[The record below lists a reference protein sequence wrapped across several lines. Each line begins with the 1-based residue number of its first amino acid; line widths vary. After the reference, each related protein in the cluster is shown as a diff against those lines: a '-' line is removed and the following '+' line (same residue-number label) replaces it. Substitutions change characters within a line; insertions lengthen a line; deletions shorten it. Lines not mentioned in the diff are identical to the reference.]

1 MDSLRPLTIRMFLAL
16 LLCLPLAAQ
25 AQTSAHIAAGSQVL
39 WLQPDGSVWASGDAD
54 PVRGDTD
61 PRARRVFRQIA
72 GLARIHS
79 IAINHNASDSA
90 AAIDAD
96 GALWLW
102 GKLSVLACAKDCSD
116 SLHQPRRY
124 TAIGRVRAVA
134 LGENHL
140 LAIGLDGKVRS
151 AGANDVGQLGN
162 GTPQHGSAA
171 EQRVARTVEGLS
183 DIVAVAAQGD
193 TSLILRG
200 DGTVWGMGSSRFGL
214 LGRQG
219 LWKALDFADPP
230 QPQPIRLQ
238 GLEQIKA
245 ISLGRF
251 HALALDAKGQ
261 VWGWGGNESAQLV
274 SPARDLYPQAPR
286 VLPDFD
292 GAVAIAAG
300 DDYSLVLKRGSG
312 VWARGGN
319 VYGTLGDGGDE
330 LEGDLRQIEALKGKT
345 VVALFAGD
353 YNAFARLV
361 DGSMLGWGANGASVG
376 GFDAG
381 SGGGTLLPTT
391 LDRFRQLPAA
401 SAAVKAGA
409 ASVDFVSELGS
420 DQIDEHT
427 ELWIDGVQA
436 AVLDLDRSSA
446 RSHRG
451 QTTLELMPGV
461 HAYELRGSMRVA
473 AGETRVLQGSG
484 VVVVTARGIE
494 ADFQFAANSR
504 GLLDAYEAAMATVR
518 AVLPQLDSRAQL
530 QRGSRTDAAALDA
543 FEAEHGWKLPQA
555 YRELVGEFG
564 GFSLGEPGNRY
575 PSVALYTPEQFL
587 SVNEWTAQALA
598 RVPELDAK
606 AALSPRDHDMLDGFR
621 VHAEEI
627 AAARQRLAGNWQED
641 RLGAMLGEA
650 VYMLVPKSDTPC
662 GDGRA
667 RQRIADFFEPE
678 MDEASG
684 AERYFTWADTAEC
697 TLDLRA
703 ELQAAVFAHYT
714 AALRANGAVFVRV
727 PRQDEER
734 QRLITE
740 RLNDSGKGVLNL
752 RLGGGEAVAE

>member
-1 MDSLRPLTIRMFLAL
+1 MDSLRPLTIRTFLAL
-16 LLCLPLAAQ
+16 LLCLPLVAQ
-25 AQTSAHIAAGSQVL
+25 AQTSAQIAAGSQVL

-54 PVRGDTD
+54 PVRGDAD
-61 PRARRVFRQIA
+61 PRARRVFRQIP

-79 IAINHNASDSA
+79 IAINHNTSDSA

-102 GKLSVLACAKDCSD
+102 GKLAALACARDCGD

-124 TAIGRVRAVA
+124 GAIGRVRAVA

-140 LAIGLDGKVRS
+140 LAVGLDGKVRS
-151 AGANDVGQLGN
+151 AGANDVGQLGS

-171 EQRVARTVEGLS
+171 EQRTVRTVEGLS

-219 LWKALDFADPP
+219 LWKAMDFADPP

-261 VWGWGGNESAQLV
+261 VWGWGGNESAQLA

-286 VLPDFD
+286 LLPDFD
-292 GAVAIAAG
+292 AASAIAAG
-300 DDYSLVLKRGSG
+300 DDYSLVLKRDGG

-319 VYGTLGDGGDE
+319 VYGTLGDAGDE
-330 LEGDLRQIEALKGKT
+330 LEGDLRQIEALRGKT
-345 VVALFAGD
+345 VVALYAGD
-353 YNAFARLV
+353 YNAFARLA

-381 SGGGTLLPTT
+381 NSGATLLPVA
-391 LDRFRQLPAA
+391 LDRLRQLPVA

-409 ASVDFVSELGS
+409 ASVDFAAELGS
-420 DQIDEHT
+420 DQFDEHT
-427 ELWIDGVQA
+427 ELWIDGAQA

-451 QTTLELMPGV
+451 QATLELMPGV

-473 AGETRVLQGSG
+473 AGEMRSLQGKG
-484 VVVVTARGIE
+484 VIVVTAHGVE
-494 ADFQFAANSR
+494 ADFQAAVNRS
-504 GLLDAYEAAMATVR
+504 GLLAAYEAAMAAVR

-530 QRGSRTDAAALDA
+530 QRGAVVDAAALDA
-543 FEAEHGWKLPQA
+543 FEIEHGWKLPQA
-555 YRELVGEFG
+555 YRELVAEFG

-575 PSVALYTPEQFL
+575 PAVALYTPEQL
-587 SVNEWTAQALA
+587 VSVDEWTAQALA
-598 RVPELDAK
+598 RVPELDSK
-606 AALSPRDHDMLDGFR
+606 TALSPRDHDMLDGFR
-621 VHAEEI
+621 VHTEEI
-627 AAARQRLAGNWQED
+627 AAARQRLAEHWREE

-650 VYMLVPKSDTPC
+650 VYLLVPRPAAPC
-662 GDGRA
+662 SDGRA
-667 RQRIADFFEPE
+667 HQRIADFFEPE

-684 AERYFTWADTAEC
+684 DERYFAWADTADC
-697 TLDLRA
+697 TLGLRT

-727 PRQDEER
+727 PRHDEER
-734 QRLITE
+734 QSLITE
-740 RLNDSGKGVLNL
+740 RLDDSGKGTLTL